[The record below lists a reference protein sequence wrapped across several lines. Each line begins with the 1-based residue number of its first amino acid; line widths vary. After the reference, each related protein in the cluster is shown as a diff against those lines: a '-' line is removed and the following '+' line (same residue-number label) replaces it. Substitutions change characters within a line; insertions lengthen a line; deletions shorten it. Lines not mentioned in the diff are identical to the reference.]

1 MRLSFLNRFRSDSG
15 YALPAVIILSAV
27 MLVLVTGSLSVTSSG
42 MVKADDDQDAG
53 GALAAAYAG
62 VAEYQSR
69 LSNDST
75 YQKYGN
81 SASLYTSSPAST
93 VSLPTGAAANPAFGV
108 LATDAWAIVP
118 GSDNRA
124 SYRYEIN
131 NSQYGTSG
139 VIKLR
144 VTGKVGN
151 VTRTIVAD
159 LRQKGFLDFL
169 YFTDFETLDPDIFGG
184 TDCDRYAWAN
194 PARPVAC
201 QKIQFGAA
209 DTINGPLHTNDR
221 LSICGS
227 TFNGDVTSA
236 STLAFSNECTGTAIR
251 WNGSAN
257 AVIKAPAYRSAIT
270 IPPTNSQLRKE
281 ARNDLS
287 TDVPRPGCLYTGP
300 TEITLN
306 SDGTMTVS
314 SPWTKYTNISL
325 TPGISSANPAQC
337 GTLSALRSAAG
348 ATIPVLEKNLIY
360 VQNVPNDTSD
370 VNYSA
375 GLPTNFVCSGSG
387 RDQSWSFRGTTFPMA
402 GESRPATSSTTAPAY
417 GCKNGDAFVKGTLAG
432 ELTIGSENYV
442 YVTGDVKY
450 ANAESSILG
459 LIGQNAVWVY
469 NPMAFT
475 YNSSGTITGSTAVLP
490 AAGGRTI
497 QAAVLSVA
505 HTIMVQNYQYGGQRG
520 TLTVL
525 GALAQKFR
533 GTVATTSGGSI
544 VNGYAKSYTYDE
556 RLRFT
561 APPKFLTPV
570 STTYGVTQ
578 YASVNSA
585 FTPQGAKIP

>member
-1 MRLSFLNRFRSDSG
+1 MSRSFLNRFRSDSG
-15 YALPAVIILSAV
+15 YALPAVIVLAAV
-27 MLVLVTGSLSVTSSG
+27 MLVLVTGSLSVTASG
-42 MVKADDDQDAG
+42 LVKADNDQDAN

-81 SASLYTSSPAST
+81 SASPYTSSPAST
-93 VSLPTGAAANPAFGV
+93 VSLPAGTAANPAFGV
-108 LATDAWAIVP
+108 SASAAWAIVP
-118 GSDNRA
+118 GSDSRS
-124 SYRYEIN
+124 SYRYEVN

-151 VTRTIVAD
+151 VTRSIVAD

-169 YFTDFETLDPDIFGG
+169 YFTDFETLDPDLFGG
-184 TDCDRYAWAN
+184 INCDRYEWAN

-201 QKIQFGAA
+201 QKIQFGAV
-209 DTINGPLHTNDR
+209 DVINGPLHSNDR
-221 LSICGS
+221 LAICGS

-236 STLAFSNECTGTAIR
+236 STLAFSNECTGTPIK
-251 WNGSAN
+251 WNGAAN

-300 TEITLN
+300 TSITLN
-306 SDGTMTVS
+306 SDGTLTVV
-314 SPWTKYTNISL
+314 SPYTKFTNISL
-325 TPGISSANPAQC
+325 TTGIPDANPAAC
-337 GTLSALRSAAG
+337 GSLSALNSTAG
-348 ATIPVLEKNLIY
+348 ATFPVPEKNLIY
-360 VQNVPNDTSD
+360 VQNVPKDTAD
-370 VNYSA
+370 KNFSA
-375 GLPTNFVCSGSG
+375 SRPSGFTCTGSG
-387 RDQSWSFRGTTFPMA
+387 RDQAWSYGGTSYPA
-402 GESRPATSSTTAPAY
+402 SGESRPATSSTTAPSY
-417 GCKNGDAFVKGTLAG
+417 GCENGDVFVKGTLSG
-432 ELTIGSENYV
+432 ELTIGSENYI
-442 YVTGDVKY
+442 YVTGDIKY
-450 ANAESSILG
+450 ASVESSILG

-469 NPMAFT
+469 NPMTFQ
-475 YNSSGTITGSTAVLP
+475 YNKGNISGSTALLP
-490 AAGGRTI
+490 VQNGGRTI

-525 GALAQKFR
+525 GALAQRFR
-533 GTVATTSGGSI
+533 GTVATTNSGSI
-544 VNGYAKSYTYDE
+544 VNGYAKAYTYDE

-570 STTYGVTQ
+570 STTYGITQ
-578 YASVNSA
+578 YASISSA
-585 FTPQGAKIP
+585 FTPLGAQIP